1 MSVAP
6 FPDTRPFLYPFIT
19 GIHVLREVLVG
30 DHIFWEVFA
39 DSCYFSFDHGVMVVG

>member
-1 MSVAP
+1 MSVTP

-39 DSCYFSFDHGVMVVG
+39 DTGDFCSFHLFN